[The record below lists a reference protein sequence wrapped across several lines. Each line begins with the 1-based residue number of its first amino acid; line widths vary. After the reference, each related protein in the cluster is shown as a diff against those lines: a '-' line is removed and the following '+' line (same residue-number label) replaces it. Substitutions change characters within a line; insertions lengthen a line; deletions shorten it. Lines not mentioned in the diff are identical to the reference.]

1 MTVEELNIVISA
13 NDRKFNEAIGDVIG
27 RLDDLEEQSRRST
40 DDIGNFFTNLGHKLA
55 ALGIGK
61 IIGDSIMSGGELEQ
75 QLGGVEVVFSEHA
88 ESMRKAAATAYKDMG
103 LSESDYLAKA
113 NKMGALLKG
122 SGFDTGYASA
132 MSQQVMQRASDV
144 ASIMGVDVKDAME
157 AVTGAAK
164 GNFTM
169 MDNLGVAMND
179 TTLQAY
185 AQEKGLGKLET
196 TQQKVSAAMQMFLD
210 KTEYAAGN
218 YARENDTFSGSL
230 TTAKAQLENM
240 TADLGTQLLP
250 TATTLVT
257 MARDGLELITPLVVS
272 LGEGLNSVA
281 QYLIGLSP
289 SAKTLLGIAVGAA
302 VAIPAATKAHA
313 LWTAANEKWNSLL
326 NILIPKEAKRANI
339 MKAAAGWLVIVASLL
354 SVVASIGATARE
366 MNESEGAAMEDT
378 AAGADKAAES
388 TDSLSDSME
397 GLGKSADT
405 AKKKLADIDTLNVFD
420 SGSSTGGVDFSAIV
434 DGAESAQDSVT
445 GLADDLAGVT
455 GDLDELSEK
464 TNSFSLDG
472 LAKNFGD
479 TFKDIWTGFATFLD
493 GFNFNSDTQL
503 DSLRVLDSKVRELF
517 GDDWSDFWTGVGSTM
532 YQAFGTDQN
541 TEEHKRALRD
551 VEDFLTGIQN
561 SVESFASPIQQAA
574 FKVWD
579 GIFMS
584 LGSALY
590 SFQDKLMSVGA
601 TSTGDFFFK
610 YITGQITIDDL
621 ADVMKIDQMSGELE
635 TLYDDMN
642 SALLERLKRGMNA
655 ADALN
660 SVKKDYLTDS
670 AKQKFFDDNGY
681 GDMLSIAYAYGLQ
694 QSLEET
700 GQVPGYDYADYSTQ
714 QSSVPGAIYSGG
726 AMTGPVQLPDSTA
739 APQIIEFHNYIDL
752 DGQIIAENT
761 TQYQNNEQTRSNGY

>member
-144 ASIMGVDVKDAME
+144 ASIMGVGVLDAME

-196 TQQKVSAAMQMFLD
+196 TQQKVNAAMQMFLD

-250 TATTLVT
+250 TATSLLT
-257 MARDGLELITPLVVS
+257 MARGGLEAISPLIVS

-339 MKAAAGWLVIVASLL
+339 MKAAAGWLVILAGLLSIVAS
-354 SVVASIGATARE
+354 VGATARE

-388 TDSLSDSME
+388 TDSLSDSMA

-405 AKKKLADIDTLNVFD
+405 AKKKLADIDTLNIFD

-434 DGAESAQDSVT
+434 DGAESAQDSVA
-445 GLADDLAGVT
+445 GLTDDLADVT
-455 GDLDELSEK
+455 GNLDELSEK

-472 LAKNFGD
+472 LSKNFGD
-479 TFKDIWTGFATFLD
+479 TFKDIRTGFATFLD

-503 DSLRVLDSKVRELF
+503 DSLRVLDKKVRELF
-517 GDDWSDFWTGVGSTM
+517 GDDWSDFWTNVGSTM
-532 YQAFGTDQN
+532 YRAFGENNSEYDRYMALTDIQN
-541 TEEHKRALRD
+541 WL
-551 VEDFLTGIQN
+551 EDINGFLTGWMGEFGEAWKEFWMGIGSWIYEQLN
-561 SVESFASPIQQAA
+561 PEPTDYSTQHKEGWGSGRMRGVDNTEYSPETYSAGSF
-574 FKVWD
+574 
-579 GIFMS
+579 
-584 LGSALY
+584 
-590 SFQDKLMSVGA
+590 
-601 TSTGDFFFK
+601 
-610 YITGQITIDDL
+610 
-621 ADVMKIDQMSGELE
+621 SGR
-635 TLYDDMN
+635 M
-642 SALLERLKRGMNA
+642 R
-655 ADALN
+655 
-660 SVKKDYLTDS
+660 
-670 AKQKFFDDNGY
+670 
-681 GDMLSIAYAYGLQ
+681 
-694 QSLEET
+694 
-700 GQVPGYDYADYSTQ
+700 GYDYADYSSA
-714 QSSVPGAIYSGG
+714 QSMAAIMPGGLAASSGDIR
-726 AMTGPVQLPDSTA
+726 PLTA
-739 APQIIEFHNYIDL
+739 DETKQVFEIHNYTVL
-752 DGQIIAENT
+752 DGQILGET
-761 TQYQNNEQTRSNGY
+761 VTQYQNNEQTRSNGY

>member
-13 NDRKFNEAIGDVIG
+13 NDRKFNEAISDVIG

-144 ASIMGVDVKDAME
+144 ASITGVDVKDAME
-157 AVTGAAK
+157 AVAGAAK

-196 TQQKVSAAMQMFLD
+196 TQQKVNAAMQMFLD

-250 TATTLVT
+250 TATSLLT
-257 MARDGLELITPLVVS
+257 MARGGLEAISPLIVS

-339 MKAAAGWLVIVASLL
+339 MKAAAGWLVILAGLLSIVAS
-354 SVVASIGATARE
+354 VGATARE

-388 TDSLSDSME
+388 TDSLSDSMA

-405 AKKKLADIDTLNVFD
+405 AKKKLADIDTLNIFD

-434 DGAESAQDSVT
+434 DGAESAQDSIA
-445 GLADDLAGVT
+445 GLTDDLADVT
-455 GDLDELSEK
+455 GNLDELSEK

-479 TFKDIWTGFATFLD
+479 TFKDIRTGFATFLD

-532 YQAFGTDQN
+532 YRAFGENNSEYDRYMALTDIQN
-541 TEEHKRALRD
+541 WL
-551 VEDFLTGIQN
+551 EDINGFLTGWMGEFGEAWKEFWMGIGSWIYEQLN
-561 SVESFASPIQQAA
+561 PEPTDYSTQHKEGWGSGRMRGVDNAEYSPETYSAGSF
-574 FKVWD
+574 
-579 GIFMS
+579 
-584 LGSALY
+584 
-590 SFQDKLMSVGA
+590 
-601 TSTGDFFFK
+601 
-610 YITGQITIDDL
+610 
-621 ADVMKIDQMSGELE
+621 SGR
-635 TLYDDMN
+635 M
-642 SALLERLKRGMNA
+642 R
-655 ADALN
+655 
-660 SVKKDYLTDS
+660 
-670 AKQKFFDDNGY
+670 
-681 GDMLSIAYAYGLQ
+681 
-694 QSLEET
+694 
-700 GQVPGYDYADYSTQ
+700 GYDYADYSSA
-714 QSSVPGAIYSGG
+714 QSMAAIMPGGLAASSGDIR
-726 AMTGPVQLPDSTA
+726 PLTA
-739 APQIIEFHNYIDL
+739 DETKQVFEIHNYTVL
-752 DGQIIAENT
+752 DGQILGET
-761 TQYQNNEQTRSNGY
+761 VTQYQNNEQTRSNGY

>member
-1 MTVEELNIVISA
+1 MTVEELNIVITA
-13 NDRKFNEAIGDVIG
+13 TNRQFNEA
-27 RLDDLEEQSRRST
+27 LDDIMSRLEGLEEQSQRTADNAGS
-40 DDIGNFFTNLGHKLA
+40 IFTKLGGMLA
-55 ALGIGK
+55 GLGLGK
-61 IIGDSIMSGGELEQ
+61 IIGDSLTNGGELEQ

-88 ESMRKAAATAYKDMG
+88 EAMKKTAATAYRDMG
-103 LSESDYLAKA
+103 LSEAEYLAKA
-113 NKMGALLKG
+113 NKMGALFGG
-122 SGFDTGYASA
+122 SGFDMSYAAS
-132 MSQQVMQRASDV
+132 MSQQVMQRAADV

-157 AVTGAAK
+157 AVAGAAK

-250 TATTLVT
+250 TATSLLT
-257 MARDGLELITPLVVS
+257 MARGGLEAISPLVVS
-272 LGEGLNSVA
+272 LGEGLNSVG
-281 QYLIGLSP
+281 QYLLGMSP
-289 SAKTLLGIAVGAA
+289 SAKTMLGIAVGAA

-339 MKAAAGWLVIVASLL
+339 MKAAAGWLVILAGLLSIVAS
-354 SVVASIGATARE
+354 VGATARE

-388 TDSLSDSME
+388 TDSLSDSMA

-405 AKKKLADIDTLNVFD
+405 AKKKLADIDTLNIFD

-434 DGAESAQDSVT
+434 DGAESAQDSIA
-445 GLADDLAGVT
+445 GLTDDLAGVNNSM
-455 GDLDELSEK
+455 DEL
-464 TNSFSLDG
+464 NNFSLDG
-472 LAKNFGD
+472 LADTFSTTFGD
-479 TFKDIWTGFATFLD
+479 IGTGFSTMWSAVF
-493 GFNFNSDTQL
+493 GSGQEQY
-503 DSLRVLDSKVRELF
+503 DSLLAWNESIKKLWGE
-517 GDDWSDFWTGVGSTM
+517 DWTRFWNDIGSTL

-541 TEEHKRALRD
+541 TEEHKQALRD

-660 SVKKDYLTDS
+660 SVKNDYLTDS

-700 GQVPGYDYADYSTQ
+700 GQVRGYDYADYSAQ
-714 QSSVPGAIYSGG
+714 QSSIPGAVYSGG
-726 AMTGPVQLPDSTA
+726 AMTGPVQLPDSSA

>member
-250 TATTLVT
+250 TATSLLT

-272 LGEGLNSVA
+272 LGEGLNSVG
-281 QYLIGLSP
+281 QYLLGMSP
-289 SAKTLLGIAVGAA
+289 SAKTMLGIAVGAA

-339 MKAAAGWLVIVASLL
+339 MKAAAGWLVILAGLLSIVAS
-354 SVVASIGATARE
+354 VGATARE

-388 TDSLSDSME
+388 TDSLSDSMA

-434 DGAESAQDSVT
+434 DGAESAQDSIA
-445 GLADDLAGVT
+445 GLTDDLADVT
-455 GDLDELSEK
+455 GNLDELSEK

-472 LAKNFGD
+472 LSKNFGD
-479 TFKDIWTGFATFLD
+479 TFKDIRTGFATFLD

-503 DSLRVLDSKVRELF
+503 DSLRVLDKKVRELF
-517 GDDWSDFWTGVGSTM
+517 GDDWSDFWTNVGSTM
-532 YQAFGTDQN
+532 YRAFGENNSEYDRYMALTDIQN
-541 TEEHKRALRD
+541 WL
-551 VEDFLTGIQN
+551 EDINGFLTGWMGEFGEAWKEFWMGIGSWIYEQLN
-561 SVESFASPIQQAA
+561 PEPTDYSTQHKEGWGSGRMRGVDNAEYSPETYSAGSF
-574 FKVWD
+574 
-579 GIFMS
+579 
-584 LGSALY
+584 
-590 SFQDKLMSVGA
+590 
-601 TSTGDFFFK
+601 
-610 YITGQITIDDL
+610 
-621 ADVMKIDQMSGELE
+621 SGR
-635 TLYDDMN
+635 M
-642 SALLERLKRGMNA
+642 R
-655 ADALN
+655 
-660 SVKKDYLTDS
+660 
-670 AKQKFFDDNGY
+670 
-681 GDMLSIAYAYGLQ
+681 
-694 QSLEET
+694 
-700 GQVPGYDYADYSTQ
+700 GYDYADYSSA
-714 QSSVPGAIYSGG
+714 QSMAAIMPGGLAASSGDIR
-726 AMTGPVQLPDSTA
+726 PLTA
-739 APQIIEFHNYIDL
+739 DETKQVFEIHNYTVL
-752 DGQIIAENT
+752 DGQILGET
-761 TQYQNNEQTRSNGY
+761 VTQYQNNEQTRSNGY

>member
-210 KTEYAAGN
+210 KTKYAAGN

-272 LGEGLNSVA
+272 LGEGLNSA
-281 QYLIGLSP
+281 GQYLLGMSP
-289 SAKTLLGIAVGAA
+289 SAKTMLGIAVGAA
-302 VAIPAATKAHA
+302 VAIPAATKAHT

-339 MKAAAGWLVIVASLL
+339 MKAAAGWLVILAGLLSIVAS
-354 SVVASIGATARE
+354 VGATARE

-388 TDSLSDSME
+388 TDSLSNSME
-397 GLGKSADT
+397 SLGKSADT

-434 DGAESAQDSVT
+434 DGAESAQDSIA
-445 GLADDLAGVT
+445 GLTDDLAGVNSSM
-455 GDLDELSEK
+455 DEL
-464 TNSFSLDG
+464 NNFSLDG
-472 LAKNFGD
+472 LADTFSTTFGD
-479 TFKDIWTGFATFLD
+479 IGTGFQTMFDA
-493 GFNFNSDTQL
+493 FNFNSDTQL
-503 DSLRVLDSKVRELF
+503 DSLRVLDKKVRELF

-532 YQAFGTDQN
+532 YRAFGENNSEYDRYMALTDIQN
-541 TEEHKRALRD
+541 WL
-551 VEDFLTGIQN
+551 EDINGFLTGWMGEFGEAWKEFWMGIGSWIYEQLN
-561 SVESFASPIQQAA
+561 PEPTDYSTQHKEGWGSGRMRGANNAEYSPETYSAGSF
-574 FKVWD
+574 
-579 GIFMS
+579 
-584 LGSALY
+584 
-590 SFQDKLMSVGA
+590 
-601 TSTGDFFFK
+601 
-610 YITGQITIDDL
+610 
-621 ADVMKIDQMSGELE
+621 SGR
-635 TLYDDMN
+635 M
-642 SALLERLKRGMNA
+642 R
-655 ADALN
+655 
-660 SVKKDYLTDS
+660 
-670 AKQKFFDDNGY
+670 
-681 GDMLSIAYAYGLQ
+681 
-694 QSLEET
+694 
-700 GQVPGYDYADYSTQ
+700 GYDYADYSTQ
-714 QSSVPGAIYSGG
+714 PSSVPGAIYSGG
-726 AMTGPVQLPDSTA
+726 AMTGPVQLPDSSV

>member
-157 AVTGAAK
+157 AVAGAAK

-196 TQQKVSAAMQMFLD
+196 TQQKVNAAMQMFLD

-230 TTAKAQLENM
+230 TTAKAQLESM

-250 TATTLVT
+250 TATSLLT
-257 MARDGLELITPLVVS
+257 MARGGLEAISPLIVS

-339 MKAAAGWLVIVASLL
+339 MKAAAGWLVILAGLLSIVAS
-354 SVVASIGATARE
+354 VGATARE

-388 TDSLSDSME
+388 TDSLSDSMA

-405 AKKKLADIDTLNVFD
+405 AKKKLADIDTLNIFD

-434 DGAESAQDSVT
+434 DGAESAQDSIA
-445 GLADDLAGVT
+445 GLTDDLADVT
-455 GDLDELSEK
+455 GNLDELSEK

-479 TFKDIWTGFATFLD
+479 TFKDIRTGFATFLD

-532 YQAFGTDQN
+532 YRAFGENNSEYDRYMALTDIQN
-541 TEEHKRALRD
+541 WL
-551 VEDFLTGIQN
+551 EDINGFLTGWMGEFGEAWKEFWMGIGSWIYEQLN
-561 SVESFASPIQQAA
+561 PEPTDYSTQHKEGWGSGRMRGVDNAEYSPETYSAGSF
-574 FKVWD
+574 
-579 GIFMS
+579 
-584 LGSALY
+584 
-590 SFQDKLMSVGA
+590 
-601 TSTGDFFFK
+601 
-610 YITGQITIDDL
+610 
-621 ADVMKIDQMSGELE
+621 SGR
-635 TLYDDMN
+635 M
-642 SALLERLKRGMNA
+642 R
-655 ADALN
+655 
-660 SVKKDYLTDS
+660 
-670 AKQKFFDDNGY
+670 
-681 GDMLSIAYAYGLQ
+681 
-694 QSLEET
+694 
-700 GQVPGYDYADYSTQ
+700 GYDYADYSSA
-714 QSSVPGAIYSGG
+714 QSMAAIMPGGLAASSGDIR
-726 AMTGPVQLPDSTA
+726 PLTA
-739 APQIIEFHNYIDL
+739 DETKQVFEIHNYTVL
-752 DGQIIAENT
+752 DGQILGET
-761 TQYQNNEQTRSNGY
+761 VTQYQNNEQTRSNGY

>member
-88 ESMRKAAATAYKDMG
+88 ESMRKAAATAYKDTG

-157 AVTGAAK
+157 AVAGAAK

-250 TATTLVT
+250 TATSLLT
-257 MARDGLELITPLVVS
+257 MARGGLEAISPLIVS

-326 NILIPKEAKRANI
+326 NILIPKEVNRANI
-339 MKAAAGWLVIVASLL
+339 MKSAAGWLVILAGLLSIVAS
-354 SVVASIGATARE
+354 VGATARE

-388 TDSLSDSME
+388 TDSLSDSMA

-405 AKKKLADIDTLNVFD
+405 AKKKLADIDTLNIFD

-434 DGAESAQDSVT
+434 DGAESAQDSIA
-445 GLADDLAGVT
+445 GLTDDLADVT
-455 GDLDELSEK
+455 GNFDELSEK

-472 LAKNFGD
+472 LAKKFRD
-479 TFKDIWTGFATFLD
+479 TFKDIGTGFATFLD

-503 DSLRVLDSKVRELF
+503 DSLRVLDSKIRKLF

-532 YQAFGTDQN
+532 YRAFGENNSEYDRYMALTDIQN
-541 TEEHKRALRD
+541 WL
-551 VEDFLTGIQN
+551 EDINGFLTGWMGEFGEAWKEFWMGIGSWIYEQLN
-561 SVESFASPIQQAA
+561 PEPTDYSTQHKEGRGFGRMRGVDNAEYSPETYSAGSF
-574 FKVWD
+574 
-579 GIFMS
+579 
-584 LGSALY
+584 
-590 SFQDKLMSVGA
+590 
-601 TSTGDFFFK
+601 
-610 YITGQITIDDL
+610 
-621 ADVMKIDQMSGELE
+621 SGR
-635 TLYDDMN
+635 M
-642 SALLERLKRGMNA
+642 R
-655 ADALN
+655 
-660 SVKKDYLTDS
+660 
-670 AKQKFFDDNGY
+670 
-681 GDMLSIAYAYGLQ
+681 
-694 QSLEET
+694 
-700 GQVPGYDYADYSTQ
+700 GYDYADYSSA
-714 QSSVPGAIYSGG
+714 QSMAAIMPGGLAASSGDIR
-726 AMTGPVQLPDSTA
+726 PLTA
-739 APQIIEFHNYIDL
+739 DETKQVFEIHNYTVL
-752 DGQIIAENT
+752 DGQILGETVA
-761 TQYQNNEQTRSNGY
+761 QYQNNEQTRSNGY

>member
-122 SGFDTGYASA
+122 SGFDTGYASV

-210 KTEYAAGN
+210 KTKYAAGN

-250 TATTLVT
+250 TATSLLT
-257 MARDGLELITPLVVS
+257 MARGGLELITPLVVS
-272 LGEGLNSVA
+272 LGEGLNSAA

-339 MKAAAGWLVIVASLL
+339 MKATAGWLVILAGLLSIVAS
-354 SVVASIGATARE
+354 VGATARE

-388 TDSLSDSME
+388 TDSLSDSMA

-405 AKKKLADIDTLNVFD
+405 AKKKLADIDTLNIFD

-434 DGAESAQDSVT
+434 DGAESAQDSVA
-445 GLADDLAGVT
+445 GLTDDLAGVNNSM
-455 GDLDELSEK
+455 DEL
-464 TNSFSLDG
+464 NNFSLDG
-472 LAKNFGD
+472 LADTFSTTFGD
-479 TFKDIWTGFATFLD
+479 IGTGFETM
-493 GFNFNSDTQL
+493 FNSFKFW
-503 DSLRVLDSKVRELF
+503 DSDEQYQGLLAWYESIKQTPVF
-517 GDDWSDFWTGVGSTM
+517 GWFAEDLKNLGSTL
-532 YQAFGTDQN
+532 YQAFMIDEN
-541 TEEHKRALRD
+541 TEEHKQALLD
-551 VEDFLTGIQN
+551 VENFLTTIQN
-561 SVESFASPIQQAA
+561 SIESFASPIQQAA

-584 LGSALY
+584 FGSVLYNFQSKLISAGAL
-590 SFQDKLMSVGA
+590 D
-601 TSTGDFFFK
+601 TRDFFFK

-621 ADVMKIDQMSGELE
+621 VDVMKIDQMSGELE

-660 SVKKDYLTDS
+660 SVKNDYLTDS

-700 GQVPGYDYADYSTQ
+700 GQVRGYDYADYSTQ
-714 QSSVPGAIYSGG
+714 QSSIPGAVYSGG
-726 AMTGPVQLPDSTA
+726 AMTGPVQLPDSSA

>member
-272 LGEGLNSVA
+272 LGEGLNSA
-281 QYLIGLSP
+281 GQYLLDMSP
-289 SAKTLLGIAVGAA
+289 SAKTMLGIAVGAA

-339 MKAAAGWLVIVASLL
+339 MKAAAGWLVILAGLLSIVAS
-354 SVVASIGATARE
+354 VGATARE

-405 AKKKLADIDTLNVFD
+405 AKEKLADIDTLNVFD

-434 DGAESAQDSVT
+434 DGAESAQDSIA
-445 GLADDLAGVT
+445 GLTDDLAGVNSSM
-455 GDLDELSEK
+455 DEL
-464 TNSFSLDG
+464 NNFSLDG
-472 LAKNFGD
+472 LADTFSTTFGD
-479 TFKDIWTGFATFLD
+479 IGTGFQTMFDA
-493 GFNFNSDTQL
+493 FNFNSDTQL
-503 DSLRVLDSKVRELF
+503 DSLRVLDKKVRELF
-517 GDDWSDFWTGVGSTM
+517 GDDWSDFWTDVGSTM
-532 YQAFGTDQN
+532 YQAFGTNKN
-541 TEEHKRALRD
+541 TEERRRALRD

-561 SVESFASPIQQAA
+561 SVESFATPIQQAA

-660 SVKKDYLTDS
+660 SVKNDYLTDS

-700 GQVPGYDYADYSTQ
+700 GQVRGYDYADYSTQ
-714 QSSVPGAIYSGG
+714 QSSIPGAVYSGG
-726 AMTGPVQLPDSTA
+726 AMTGPVQLPDSSA

>member
-250 TATTLVT
+250 TATSLLT

-272 LGEGLNSVA
+272 LGEGLNSVG
-281 QYLIGLSP
+281 QYLLGMSP
-289 SAKTLLGIAVGAA
+289 SAKTMLGIAVGAA

-339 MKAAAGWLVIVASLL
+339 MKAAAGWLVILAGLLSIVAS
-354 SVVASIGATARE
+354 VGATARE

-388 TDSLSDSME
+388 TDSLSDSMA

-434 DGAESAQDSVT
+434 DGAESAQDSIA
-445 GLADDLAGVT
+445 GLTDDLADVT
-455 GDLDELSEK
+455 GNLDELSEK

-472 LAKNFGD
+472 LSKNFGD
-479 TFKDIWTGFATFLD
+479 TFKDIRTGFATFLD

-503 DSLRVLDSKVRELF
+503 DSLRVLDKKVRELF
-517 GDDWSDFWTGVGSTM
+517 GDDWSDFWTNVGSTM
-532 YQAFGTDQN
+532 YRAFGENNSEYDRYMALTDIQN
-541 TEEHKRALRD
+541 WL
-551 VEDFLTGIQN
+551 EDINGFLTGWMGEFGEAWKEFWMGIGSWIYEQLN
-561 SVESFASPIQQAA
+561 PEPTDYSTQHKEGWGSGMRGVDNAEYSPETYSAGSF
-574 FKVWD
+574 
-579 GIFMS
+579 
-584 LGSALY
+584 
-590 SFQDKLMSVGA
+590 
-601 TSTGDFFFK
+601 
-610 YITGQITIDDL
+610 
-621 ADVMKIDQMSGELE
+621 SGR
-635 TLYDDMN
+635 M
-642 SALLERLKRGMNA
+642 R
-655 ADALN
+655 
-660 SVKKDYLTDS
+660 
-670 AKQKFFDDNGY
+670 
-681 GDMLSIAYAYGLQ
+681 
-694 QSLEET
+694 
-700 GQVPGYDYADYSTQ
+700 GYDYADYSSA
-714 QSSVPGAIYSGG
+714 QSMAAIMPGGLAASSGDIR
-726 AMTGPVQLPDSTA
+726 PLTA
-739 APQIIEFHNYIDL
+739 DETKQVFEIHNYTVL
-752 DGQIIAENT
+752 DGQILGET
-761 TQYQNNEQTRSNGY
+761 VTQYQNNEQTRSNGY

>member
-1 MTVEELNIVISA
+1 MTVEELNIVITA
-13 NDRKFNEAIGDVIG
+13 TNRQFNEA
-27 RLDDLEEQSRRST
+27 LDDIMSRLEGLEEQSQRT
-40 DDIGNFFTNLGHKLA
+40 ADNAGNIFAKLGGMLA
-55 ALGIGK
+55 GLGLGK
-61 IIGDSIMSGGELEQ
+61 IIGESIMSGGELEQ

-88 ESMRKAAATAYKDMG
+88 EAMKKTAATAYRDMG
-103 LSESDYLAKA
+103 LSEAEYLAKA
-113 NKMGALLKG
+113 NKMGALFGG
-122 SGFDTGYASA
+122 SGFDMSYAAS
-132 MSQQVMQRASDV
+132 MSQQVMQRAADV

-230 TTAKAQLENM
+230 TTAKAQLENL

-250 TATTLVT
+250 TATSLLT

-272 LGEGLNSVA
+272 LGEGLNSA
-281 QYLIGLSP
+281 GQYLLGMSP
-289 SAKTLLGIAVGAA
+289 SAKTMLGIAVGAA

-339 MKAAAGWLVIVASLL
+339 MKAAAGWLVILAGLLSIVAS
-354 SVVASIGATARE
+354 VGATARE

-434 DGAESAQDSVT
+434 DGAESAQDSIA
-445 GLADDLAGVT
+445 GLTDDLAGVNSSM
-455 GDLDELSEK
+455 DEL
-464 TNSFSLDG
+464 NNFSLDG
-472 LAKNFGD
+472 LADTFSTTFGD
-479 TFKDIWTGFATFLD
+479 IGTGFQTMFDA
-493 GFNFNSDTQL
+493 FNFNSDTQL
-503 DSLRVLDSKVRELF
+503 DSLRVLDKKVRELF
-517 GDDWSDFWTGVGSTM
+517 GDDWSDFWTDVGSTM
-532 YQAFGTDQN
+532 YQAFGTNKN
-541 TEEHKRALRD
+541 TEERRRALRD

-561 SVESFASPIQQAA
+561 SVESFATPIQQAA

-700 GQVPGYDYADYSTQ
+700 GQAPGYDYADYSTQ
-714 QSSVPGAIYSGG
+714 QSSIPGAIYSGG
-726 AMTGPVQLPDSTA
+726 AMTGPVQLPDSSA
-739 APQIIEFHNYIDL
+739 APQVIEFHNYIDL

>member
-210 KTEYAAGN
+210 KTEYATGN

-250 TATTLVT
+250 TATSLLTL
-257 MARDGLELITPLVVS
+257 ARGGLEAISPLVVS
-272 LGEGLNSVA
+272 LGNGLNSVA

-339 MKAAAGWLVIVASLL
+339 MKAAAGWLVILAGLLSIVAS
-354 SVVASIGATARE
+354 VGATARE

-388 TDSLSDSME
+388 TDSLSDSMA

-405 AKKKLADIDTLNVFD
+405 AEKKLADIDTLNIFD

-434 DGAESAQDSVT
+434 DGAESAQDSVA
-445 GLADDLAGVT
+445 GLTDDLAGVT
-455 GDLDELSEK
+455 GNLDELSEK

-479 TFKDIWTGFATFLD
+479 TFKDIRTGFATFLD

-532 YQAFGTDQN
+532 YRAFGENNSEYDRYMALTDIQN
-541 TEEHKRALRD
+541 WL
-551 VEDFLTGIQN
+551 EDINGFLTGWMGEFGEAWKEFWMGIGSWIYEQLN
-561 SVESFASPIQQAA
+561 PEPTDYSTQHKEGWGSGRMRGVDNAEYSPETYSAGSF
-574 FKVWD
+574 
-579 GIFMS
+579 
-584 LGSALY
+584 
-590 SFQDKLMSVGA
+590 
-601 TSTGDFFFK
+601 
-610 YITGQITIDDL
+610 
-621 ADVMKIDQMSGELE
+621 SGK
-635 TLYDDMN
+635 M
-642 SALLERLKRGMNA
+642 R
-655 ADALN
+655 
-660 SVKKDYLTDS
+660 
-670 AKQKFFDDNGY
+670 
-681 GDMLSIAYAYGLQ
+681 
-694 QSLEET
+694 
-700 GQVPGYDYADYSTQ
+700 GYDYADYSSA
-714 QSSVPGAIYSGG
+714 QSMAAIMPGGLAASSGDIR
-726 AMTGPVQLPDSTA
+726 PLTA
-739 APQIIEFHNYIDL
+739 DETKQVFEIHNYTVL
-752 DGQIIAENT
+752 DGQILGET
-761 TQYQNNEQTRSNGY
+761 VTQYQNNEQTRSNGY

>member
-1 MTVEELNIVISA
+1 MTVEELNIVITA
-13 NDRKFNEAIGDVIG
+13 TNRQFNEA
-27 RLDDLEEQSRRST
+27 LDDIMSRLEGLEEQSQRT
-40 DDIGNFFTNLGHKLA
+40 ADNAGNIFAKLGGMLA
-55 ALGIGK
+55 GLGLGK

-88 ESMRKAAATAYKDMG
+88 EAMKKTAATAYRDMG
-103 LSESDYLAKA
+103 LSEAEYLAKA
-113 NKMGALLKG
+113 NKMGALFGG
-122 SGFDTGYASA
+122 SGFDMSYAAS

-272 LGEGLNSVA
+272 LGEGLNSA
-281 QYLIGLSP
+281 GQYLLGMSP
-289 SAKTLLGIAVGAA
+289 SAKTMLGIAVGAA

-339 MKAAAGWLVIVASLL
+339 MKAAAGWLVILAGLLSIVAS
-354 SVVASIGATARE
+354 VGATARE

-405 AKKKLADIDTLNVFD
+405 AKKKLADIDTLNIFD

-434 DGAESAQDSVT
+434 DGAESAQDSVA
-445 GLADDLAGVT
+445 GLTDDLAGVNNSM
-455 GDLDELSEK
+455 DEL
-464 TNSFSLDG
+464 NNFSLDG
-472 LAKNFGD
+472 LADTFSTTFGD
-479 TFKDIWTGFATFLD
+479 IGTGFETMFKSLKFWD
-493 GFNFNSDTQL
+493 SDEQYQGLLAWYESIKQTP
-503 DSLRVLDSKVRELF
+503 VF
-517 GDDWSDFWTGVGSTM
+517 GWFAEDLKNLGSTL
-532 YQAFGTDQN
+532 YQAFMIDEN
-541 TEEHKRALRD
+541 TEEHKQALLD
-551 VEDFLTGIQN
+551 VENFLTTIQN
-561 SVESFASPIQQAA
+561 SIESFASPIQQAA

-584 LGSALY
+584 FGSVLYNFQSKLISAGAL
-590 SFQDKLMSVGA
+590 D
-601 TSTGDFFFK
+601 TRDFFFK

-660 SVKKDYLTDS
+660 SVKNDYLTDS

-700 GQVPGYDYADYSTQ
+700 GQVSGYDYADYSTQ
-714 QSSVPGAIYSGG
+714 QSSIPGAVYSGG
-726 AMTGPVQLPDSTA
+726 AMTGPVQLPDSSA

>member
-13 NDRKFNEAIGDVIG
+13 NDRKFNEAIGEVIG
-27 RLDDLEEQSRRST
+27 RLDDLEEQSSRAT

-75 QLGGVEVVFSEHA
+75 QLGGVEVVFREHA
-88 ESMRKAAATAYKDMG
+88 ESMKKAAATAFEDMG
-103 LSESDYLAKA
+103 LSESNYLANA

-185 AQEKGLGKLET
+185 AQEKGLGALET
-196 TQQKVSAAMQMFLD
+196 TQQKVNAAMQMFLD

-230 TTAKAQLENM
+230 TTAKAQLENL

-257 MARDGLELITPLVVS
+257 MARDGLELVSPLVVS
-272 LGEGLNSVA
+272 LGEGLNSVG
-281 QYLIGLSP
+281 QYLLGMSP
-289 SAKTLLGIAVGAA
+289 SAKTMLGIAVAAA

-339 MKAAAGWLVIVASLL
+339 MKAAAGWLVILAGLL
-354 SVVASIGATARE
+354 SVVASVGATARE
-366 MNESEGAAMEDT
+366 MNESESAAMEDT

-388 TDSLSDSME
+388 TDSLSDSMA

-405 AKKKLADIDTLNVFD
+405 AKKKLADIDTLNIFD

-434 DGAESAQDSVT
+434 DGAESAQDSIA
-445 GLADDLAGVT
+445 GLTDDLADVT
-455 GDLDELSEK
+455 GNLDELSEK

-479 TFKDIWTGFATFLD
+479 TFKDIRTGFATFLD

-532 YQAFGTDQN
+532 YRAFGENNSEYDRYMALTDIQN
-541 TEEHKRALRD
+541 WL
-551 VEDFLTGIQN
+551 EDINGFLTGWMGEFGEAWKEFWMGIGSWIYEQLN
-561 SVESFASPIQQAA
+561 PEPTDYSAQHKEGGGSGRMRGVNNAEYSPETYSAGSF
-574 FKVWD
+574 
-579 GIFMS
+579 
-584 LGSALY
+584 
-590 SFQDKLMSVGA
+590 
-601 TSTGDFFFK
+601 
-610 YITGQITIDDL
+610 
-621 ADVMKIDQMSGELE
+621 SGR
-635 TLYDDMN
+635 M
-642 SALLERLKRGMNA
+642 R
-655 ADALN
+655 
-660 SVKKDYLTDS
+660 
-670 AKQKFFDDNGY
+670 
-681 GDMLSIAYAYGLQ
+681 
-694 QSLEET
+694 
-700 GQVPGYDYADYSTQ
+700 GYDYADYSAA
-714 QSSVPGAIYSGG
+714 QSMAAVMPGGLAAASGDIR
-726 AMTGPVQLPDSTA
+726 PLTA
-739 APQIIEFHNYIDL
+739 DETKQIFEIHNYTVL
-752 DGQIIAENT
+752 DGQILGET
-761 TQYQNNEQTRSNGY
+761 VTQYQNNEQTRSNGY

>member
-132 MSQQVMQRASDV
+132 MSQRVMQRASDV

-230 TTAKAQLENM
+230 TTAKAQLENL

-250 TATTLVT
+250 TATSLLT

-272 LGEGLNSVA
+272 LGEGLNSA
-281 QYLIGLSP
+281 GQYLLGMSP
-289 SAKTLLGIAVGAA
+289 SAKTMLGIAVGAA

-339 MKAAAGWLVIVASLL
+339 MKAAAGWLVILAGLLSIVAS
-354 SVVASIGATARE
+354 VGATARE

-388 TDSLSDSME
+388 TDSLSDSMA

-405 AKKKLADIDTLNVFD
+405 AKKKLADIDTLNIFD

-434 DGAESAQDSVT
+434 DGAESAQDSVA
-445 GLADDLAGVT
+445 GLTDDLAGVNNSM
-455 GDLDELSEK
+455 DEL
-464 TNSFSLDG
+464 NNFSLDG
-472 LAKNFGD
+472 LADTFSTTFGD
-479 TFKDIWTGFATFLD
+479 IGTGFETM
-493 GFNFNSDTQL
+493 FNSFKFW
-503 DSLRVLDSKVRELF
+503 DSDEQYQGLLAWYESIKQTPVF
-517 GDDWSDFWTGVGSTM
+517 GWFAEDLKNLGSTL
-532 YQAFGTDQN
+532 YQAFMIDEN
-541 TEEHKRALRD
+541 TEEHKQALLD
-551 VEDFLTGIQN
+551 VENFLTTIQN
-561 SVESFASPIQQAA
+561 SIESFASPIQQAA

-584 LGSALY
+584 FGSVLYNFQSKLISAGAL
-590 SFQDKLMSVGA
+590 D
-601 TSTGDFFFK
+601 TRDFFFK

-621 ADVMKIDQMSGELE
+621 VDVMKIDQMSGELE

-660 SVKKDYLTDS
+660 SVKNDYLTDS

-700 GQVPGYDYADYSTQ
+700 GQVRGYDYADYSTQ
-714 QSSVPGAIYSGG
+714 QSSIPGAVYSGG
-726 AMTGPVQLPDSTA
+726 AMTGPVQLPDSSA

>member
-1 MTVEELNIVISA
+1 MTVEELNIVITA
-13 NDRKFNEAIGDVIG
+13 TNRQFNEA
-27 RLDDLEEQSRRST
+27 LDDIMSRLEGLEEQSQRTAENAGS
-40 DDIGNFFTNLGHKLA
+40 IFTKLGGMLA
-55 ALGIGK
+55 GLGLGK

-196 TQQKVSAAMQMFLD
+196 TQQKVNVAMQMFLD

-250 TATTLVT
+250 TATSLLT
-257 MARDGLELITPLVVS
+257 MARGGLEAISPLVVS

-339 MKAAAGWLVIVASLL
+339 MKATAGWLVIVASLL

-366 MNESEGAAMEDT
+366 MNESESAAMEDT

-388 TDSLSDSME
+388 TDSLSDSMA

-405 AKKKLADIDTLNVFD
+405 AKKKLADIDTLNIFD

-434 DGAESAQDSVT
+434 DGAESAQDSIA
-445 GLADDLAGVT
+445 GLTDDLAGVNSSM
-455 GDLDELSEK
+455 DEL
-464 TNSFSLDG
+464 NNFSLDG
-472 LAKNFGD
+472 LADTFSTTFGD
-479 TFKDIWTGFATFLD
+479 IGTGFQTMFDA
-493 GFNFNSDTQL
+493 FNFNSDTQL
-503 DSLRVLDSKVRELF
+503 DSLRVLDKKVRELF

-532 YQAFGTDQN
+532 YRAFGENNSEYDRYMALTDIQN
-541 TEEHKRALRD
+541 WL
-551 VEDFLTGIQN
+551 EDINGFLTGWMGEFGEAWKEFWMGIGSWIYDQLN
-561 SVESFASPIQQAA
+561 PKPTDYSTQHKEGWGSGRMRGVDNAEYSPETYSAGSF
-574 FKVWD
+574 
-579 GIFMS
+579 
-584 LGSALY
+584 
-590 SFQDKLMSVGA
+590 
-601 TSTGDFFFK
+601 
-610 YITGQITIDDL
+610 
-621 ADVMKIDQMSGELE
+621 SGR
-635 TLYDDMN
+635 M
-642 SALLERLKRGMNA
+642 R
-655 ADALN
+655 
-660 SVKKDYLTDS
+660 
-670 AKQKFFDDNGY
+670 
-681 GDMLSIAYAYGLQ
+681 
-694 QSLEET
+694 
-700 GQVPGYDYADYSTQ
+700 GYDYADYSTQ
-714 QSSVPGAIYSGG
+714 QSSIPGAIYSGG
-726 AMTGPVQLPDSTA
+726 AMTGPVQLPDSSA

>member
-13 NDRKFNEAIGDVIG
+13 NDRKFNEAISDVIG

-88 ESMRKAAATAYKDMG
+88 EAMKKTAATAYRDMG
-103 LSESDYLAKA
+103 LSEAEYLAKA
-113 NKMGALLKG
+113 NKMGALFGG
-122 SGFDTGYASA
+122 SGFDMSYAAS
-132 MSQQVMQRASDV
+132 MSQQVMQRAADV

-196 TQQKVSAAMQMFLD
+196 TQQKVNAAMQMFLD

-230 TTAKAQLENM
+230 TTTKAQLENM

-272 LGEGLNSVA
+272 LGEGLNSA
-281 QYLIGLSP
+281 GQFLLGMSP
-289 SAKTLLGIAVGAA
+289 SAKTMLGIAVGAA

-326 NILIPKEAKRANI
+326 KVLIPKEAKRANVL
-339 MKAAAGWLVIVASLL
+339 KATAGWLVILAGLLSIVAS
-354 SVVASIGATARE
+354 VGAAARE
-366 MNESEGAAMEDT
+366 MDSSETMEDT
-378 AAGADKAAES
+378 AAGAEKAAES
-388 TDSLSDSME
+388 TDSLSDSMA
-397 GLGKSADT
+397 GLGKNADT
-405 AKKKLADIDTLNVFD
+405 TKKKLADIDTLNIFD
-420 SGSSTGGVDFSAIV
+420 SGSSTGDVDFSAIV
-434 DGAESAQDSVT
+434 DGAESAQDSIA
-445 GLADDLAGVT
+445 GLTDDLAGVNNSM
-455 GDLDELSEK
+455 DEL
-464 TNSFSLDG
+464 NNFSLDG
-472 LAKNFGD
+472 LADTFSTTFGD
-479 TFKDIWTGFATFLD
+479 IGTGFQTIFDA
-493 GFNFNSDTQL
+493 FNFDSDTQL

-517 GDDWSDFWTGVGSTM
+517 GDDWSDFWTNVGSTM
-532 YQAFGTDQN
+532 YQAFGTNEN
-541 TEEHKRALRD
+541 TEEHRQALRD
-551 VEDFLTGIQN
+551 VESFLTDIQT
-561 SVESFASPIQQAA
+561 SVESFASPIQQTA

-610 YITGQITIDDL
+610 YITGQITVDDL
-621 ADVMKIDQMSGELE
+621 VDVMKTDQMSDQLA

-642 SALLERLKRGMNA
+642 SALMERLKKGESA
-655 ADALN
+655 EDAWT
-660 SVKKDYLTDS
+660 SVKSDFLADS
-670 AKQKFFDDNGY
+670 AVKRYFDDMGY
-681 GDMLSIAYAYGLQ
+681 DHTFSLEYAYGLQ
-694 QSLEET
+694 KSLEAS
-700 GQVPGYDYADYSTQ
+700 GQIGGYDYADYSAQ
-714 QSSVPGAIYSGG
+714 QSSIPSGIYSGG
-726 AMTGPVQLPDSTA
+726 AMTGPVQLPDSSA
-739 APQIIEFHNYIDL
+739 VPQIIEFHNYIDL
-752 DGQIIAENT
+752 DGQIVGESV

>member
-230 TTAKAQLENM
+230 TTTKAQLENM
-240 TADLGTQLLP
+240 TADLGAQLLP
-250 TATTLVT
+250 TATSLLT
-257 MARDGLELITPLVVS
+257 MARGGLEAISPLVVS
-272 LGEGLNSVA
+272 LGNGLNSVA

-302 VAIPAATKAHA
+302 VAIPAATKAHV

-339 MKAAAGWLVIVASLL
+339 MKAAAGWLVILAGLLSIVAS
-354 SVVASIGATARE
+354 VGATARE

-388 TDSLSDSME
+388 TDSLSDSMA

-434 DGAESAQDSVT
+434 DGAESAQDSIA
-445 GLADDLAGVT
+445 GLTDDLADVT
-455 GDLDELSEK
+455 GNLDELSEK

-472 LAKNFGD
+472 LSKNFGD
-479 TFKDIWTGFATFLD
+479 TFKDIRTGFATFLD

-532 YQAFGTDQN
+532 YRAFGENNSEYDRYMALTDIQN
-541 TEEHKRALRD
+541 WL
-551 VEDFLTGIQN
+551 EDINGFLTGWMGEFGEAWKEFWMGIGSWIYEQLN
-561 SVESFASPIQQAA
+561 PEPTDYSTQHKEGWGSGRMRGVDNAEYSPETYSAGSF
-574 FKVWD
+574 
-579 GIFMS
+579 
-584 LGSALY
+584 
-590 SFQDKLMSVGA
+590 
-601 TSTGDFFFK
+601 
-610 YITGQITIDDL
+610 
-621 ADVMKIDQMSGELE
+621 SGK
-635 TLYDDMN
+635 M
-642 SALLERLKRGMNA
+642 R
-655 ADALN
+655 
-660 SVKKDYLTDS
+660 
-670 AKQKFFDDNGY
+670 
-681 GDMLSIAYAYGLQ
+681 
-694 QSLEET
+694 
-700 GQVPGYDYADYSTQ
+700 GYDYADYSTQ
-714 QSSVPGAIYSGG
+714 QSSIPGAVYSGG
-726 AMTGPVQLPDSTA
+726 AMTGPVQLPDSSA

>member
-1 MTVEELNIVISA
+1 MTVEELNIVITA
-13 NDRKFNEAIGDVIG
+13 TNRQFNEA
-27 RLDDLEEQSRRST
+27 LDDIMSRLEGLEEQSQRTADNAGS
-40 DDIGNFFTNLGHKLA
+40 IFTKLGGMLA
-55 ALGIGK
+55 GLGLGK
-61 IIGDSIMSGGELEQ
+61 IIGDSLTNGGELEQ

-88 ESMRKAAATAYKDMG
+88 EAMKKTAATAYRDMG
-103 LSESDYLAKA
+103 LSEAEYLAKA
-113 NKMGALLKG
+113 NKMGALFGG
-122 SGFDTGYASA
+122 SGFDMSYAAS
-132 MSQQVMQRASDV
+132 MSQQVMQRAADV

-210 KTEYAAGN
+210 KTKYAAGN

-250 TATTLVT
+250 TATSLLT
-257 MARDGLELITPLVVS
+257 MARGGLELITPLVVS
-272 LGEGLNSVA
+272 LGEGLNSAA

-339 MKAAAGWLVIVASLL
+339 MKATAGWLVILAGLLSIVAS
-354 SVVASIGATARE
+354 VGATARE

-388 TDSLSDSME
+388 TDSLSDSMA

-405 AKKKLADIDTLNVFD
+405 AKKKLADIDTLNIFD

-434 DGAESAQDSVT
+434 DGAESAQDSVA
-445 GLADDLAGVT
+445 GLTDDLAGVNNSM
-455 GDLDELSEK
+455 DEL
-464 TNSFSLDG
+464 NNFSLDG
-472 LAKNFGD
+472 LADTFSTTFGD
-479 TFKDIWTGFATFLD
+479 IGTGFETM
-493 GFNFNSDTQL
+493 FNSFKFW
-503 DSLRVLDSKVRELF
+503 DSDEQYQGLLAWYESIKQTPVF
-517 GDDWSDFWTGVGSTM
+517 GWFAEDLKNLGSTL

-541 TEEHKRALRD
+541 TEEHKQALRD

-621 ADVMKIDQMSGELE
+621 VDVMKIDQMSGELE

-660 SVKKDYLTDS
+660 SVKNDYLTDS

-700 GQVPGYDYADYSTQ
+700 GQVRGYDYADYSTQ
-714 QSSVPGAIYSGG
+714 QSSIPGAVYSGG
-726 AMTGPVQLPDSTA
+726 AMTGPVQLPDSSA

>member
-40 DDIGNFFTNLGHKLA
+40 DDIGNSFTNLGHKLA
-55 ALGIGK
+55 ALDIGK

-272 LGEGLNSVA
+272 LGKGLNSA
-281 QYLIGLSP
+281 GQYLLGMSP
-289 SAKTLLGIAVGAA
+289 SAKTMLGIAVGAA

-326 NILIPKEAKRANI
+326 NILIPKEAKCANI
-339 MKAAAGWLVIVASLL
+339 MKAAAGWLVILAGLLSIVAS
-354 SVVASIGATARE
+354 VGATARE
-366 MNESEGAAMEDT
+366 MNESEGATMEDT

-420 SGSSTGGVDFSAIV
+420 SGSGSSTGGVDFSAIV
-434 DGAESAQDSVT
+434 DGAESAQDSIA
-445 GLADDLAGVT
+445 GLTDDLADVT
-455 GDLDELSEK
+455 GNLDELSEK

-479 TFKDIWTGFATFLD
+479 TFKDIMTGFATFLD
-493 GFNFNSDTQL
+493 SFNFNSDTQL
-503 DSLRVLDSKVRELF
+503 DSLRVLDKKIRELF
-517 GDDWSDFWTGVGSTM
+517 GDDWSDFWTNVGSTM
-532 YQAFGTDQN
+532 YRAFGENNSEYDRYMALTDIQN
-541 TEEHKRALRD
+541 WL
-551 VEDFLTGIQN
+551 EDINGLLTGWMG
-561 SVESFASPIQQAA
+561 EFGEAWKE
-574 FKVWD
+574 FWM
-579 GIFMS
+579 GI
-584 LGSALY
+584 GSWIYEQFNPEPTDY
-590 SFQDKLMSVGA
+590 STQHKEGW
-601 TSTGDFFFK
+601 G
-610 YITGQITIDDL
+610 
-621 ADVMKIDQMSGELE
+621 SGRVR
-635 TLYDDMN
+635 D
-642 SALLERLKRGMNA
+642 
-655 ADALN
+655 
-660 SVKKDYLTDS
+660 
-670 AKQKFFDDNGY
+670 
-681 GDMLSIAYAYGLQ
+681 
-694 QSLEET
+694 
-700 GQVPGYDYADYSTQ
+700 YDYADYSSA
-714 QSSVPGAIYSGG
+714 QSMAAIMPGGLAASSGDIR
-726 AMTGPVQLPDSTA
+726 PLTA
-739 APQIIEFHNYIDL
+739 DETKQVFEIHNYTVL
-752 DGQIIAENT
+752 DGQILGET
-761 TQYQNNEQTRSNGY
+761 VTQYQNNEQTRSNGY

>member
-1 MTVEELNIVISA
+1 MTVEELNIVITA
-13 NDRKFNEAIGDVIG
+13 TNRQFNEA
-27 RLDDLEEQSRRST
+27 LDDIMSRLEGLEEQSQRT
-40 DDIGNFFTNLGHKLA
+40 ADNAGNIFAKLGGMLA
-55 ALGIGK
+55 GLGLGK

-88 ESMRKAAATAYKDMG
+88 EAMKKTAATAYRDMG
-103 LSESDYLAKA
+103 LSEAEYLAKA
-113 NKMGALLKG
+113 NKMGALFGG
-122 SGFDTGYASA
+122 SGFDMSYAAS
-132 MSQQVMQRASDV
+132 MSQQVMQRAADV

-250 TATTLVT
+250 TATTLLT
-257 MARDGLELITPLVVS
+257 MARGGLELITPLVVS
-272 LGEGLNSVA
+272 LGEGLNSA
-281 QYLIGLSP
+281 GQYLLGMSP
-289 SAKTLLGIAVGAA
+289 SAKTMLGIAVGAA

-339 MKAAAGWLVIVASLL
+339 MKAAAGWLVILAGLLSIVAS
-354 SVVASIGATARE
+354 VGATARE
-366 MNESEGAAMEDT
+366 MNESESAAMEDT

-388 TDSLSDSME
+388 TDSLSDSMA

-434 DGAESAQDSVT
+434 DGAESAQDSVA
-445 GLADDLAGVT
+445 GLTDDLAGVNNSM
-455 GDLDELSEK
+455 DEL
-464 TNSFSLDG
+464 NNFSLDG
-472 LAKNFGD
+472 LADTFSTTFGD
-479 TFKDIWTGFATFLD
+479 IGTGFETMFKSLKFWD
-493 GFNFNSDTQL
+493 SDEQYQGLLAWYESIKQTP
-503 DSLRVLDSKVRELF
+503 VF
-517 GDDWSDFWTGVGSTM
+517 GWFAEDLKNLGSTL
-532 YQAFGTDQN
+532 YQAFMIDEN
-541 TEEHKRALRD
+541 TEEHKQALLD
-551 VEDFLTGIQN
+551 VENFLTTIQN
-561 SVESFASPIQQAA
+561 SIESFASPIQQAA

-584 LGSALY
+584 FGSVLYNFQSKLISAGAL
-590 SFQDKLMSVGA
+590 D
-601 TSTGDFFFK
+601 TRDFFFK

-660 SVKKDYLTDS
+660 SVKNDYLTDS

-700 GQVPGYDYADYSTQ
+700 GQVSGYDYADYSTQ
-714 QSSVPGAIYSGG
+714 QSSIPGAVYSGG
-726 AMTGPVQLPDSTA
+726 AMTGPVQLPDSSA

>member
-1 MTVEELNIVISA
+1 MTVEELNIVITA
-13 NDRKFNEAIGDVIG
+13 TNRQFNEA
-27 RLDDLEEQSRRST
+27 LDDIMSRLEGLEEQSQRT
-40 DDIGNFFTNLGHKLA
+40 ADNAGNIFAKLGGMLA
-55 ALGIGK
+55 GLGLGK

-88 ESMRKAAATAYKDMG
+88 EAMKKTAATAYRDMG

-157 AVTGAAK
+157 ALAGAAK

-196 TQQKVSAAMQMFLD
+196 TQQKVNAAMQMFLD

-230 TTAKAQLENM
+230 TTAKAKLENL

-257 MARDGLELITPLVVS
+257 MARGGLELITPRVVS
-272 LGEGLNSVA
+272 LGEGLNSA
-281 QYLIGLSP
+281 GQYLLGMSP
-289 SAKTLLGIAVGAA
+289 SAKTMLGIAVGAA

-339 MKAAAGWLVIVASLL
+339 MKATAGWLVIVASLL

-388 TDSLSDSME
+388 TDSLSDSMA

-434 DGAESAQDSVT
+434 DGAESAQDSVA
-445 GLADDLAGVT
+445 GLTDDLAGVNNSM
-455 GDLDELSEK
+455 DEL
-464 TNSFSLDG
+464 NNFSLDG
-472 LAKNFGD
+472 LADTFSTTFGD
-479 TFKDIWTGFATFLD
+479 IGTGFETIFKSLKFWD
-493 GFNFNSDTQL
+493 SDEQYQGLLAWYESIKQTP
-503 DSLRVLDSKVRELF
+503 VF
-517 GDDWSDFWTGVGSTM
+517 GWFAEDLKNLGSTL

-541 TEEHKRALRD
+541 TEEHKQALRD

-660 SVKKDYLTDS
+660 SVKNDYLTDS

-700 GQVPGYDYADYSTQ
+700 GQVSGYDYADYSTQ
-714 QSSVPGAIYSGG
+714 QSSIPGAVYSGG
-726 AMTGPVQLPDSTA
+726 AMTGPVQLPDSSA

>member
-1 MTVEELNIVISA
+1 MTVEELNIVITA
-13 NDRKFNEAIGDVIG
+13 TNRQFNEA
-27 RLDDLEEQSRRST
+27 LDDIMSRLEGLEEQSQRTADNAGS
-40 DDIGNFFTNLGHKLA
+40 IFTKLGGMLA
-55 ALGIGK
+55 GLGLGK
-61 IIGDSIMSGGELEQ
+61 IIGDSLTNGGELEQ

-88 ESMRKAAATAYKDMG
+88 EAMKKTAATAYRDMG
-103 LSESDYLAKA
+103 LSEAEYLAKA
-113 NKMGALLKG
+113 NKMGALFGG
-122 SGFDTGYASA
+122 SGFDMSYAAS
-132 MSQQVMQRASDV
+132 MSQQVMQRAADV

-230 TTAKAQLENM
+230 TTTKAQLENM

-250 TATTLVT
+250 TATSLLT
-257 MARDGLELITPLVVS
+257 MARGGLEAISPLVVS
-272 LGEGLNSVA
+272 LGNGLNSVA

-388 TDSLSDSME
+388 TDSLSDSMA

-434 DGAESAQDSVT
+434 DGAESAQDSVA
-445 GLADDLAGVT
+445 GLTDDLAGVT
-455 GDLDELSEK
+455 GNLDELSEK
-464 TNSFSLDG
+464 TNNFSLDV

-479 TFKDIWTGFATFLD
+479 TFKDIRTGFATFLD

-517 GDDWSDFWTGVGSTM
+517 GDDWSDFWTNVGSTM
-532 YQAFGTDQN
+532 YRAFGENNSEYDRYMALTDIQN
-541 TEEHKRALRD
+541 WL
-551 VEDFLTGIQN
+551 EDINGFLTGWMGEFGEAWKEFWMGIGSWIYEQLN
-561 SVESFASPIQQAA
+561 PEPTDYSTQHKEGWGSGRMRGANNAEYSPETYSAGSF
-574 FKVWD
+574 
-579 GIFMS
+579 
-584 LGSALY
+584 
-590 SFQDKLMSVGA
+590 
-601 TSTGDFFFK
+601 
-610 YITGQITIDDL
+610 
-621 ADVMKIDQMSGELE
+621 SGR
-635 TLYDDMN
+635 M
-642 SALLERLKRGMNA
+642 R
-655 ADALN
+655 
-660 SVKKDYLTDS
+660 
-670 AKQKFFDDNGY
+670 
-681 GDMLSIAYAYGLQ
+681 
-694 QSLEET
+694 
-700 GQVPGYDYADYSTQ
+700 GYDYADYSSA
-714 QSSVPGAIYSGG
+714 QSMAAIMPGGLAASSGDIR
-726 AMTGPVQLPDSTA
+726 PLTA
-739 APQIIEFHNYIDL
+739 DETKQVFEIHNYTVL
-752 DGQIIAENT
+752 DGQILGET
-761 TQYQNNEQTRSNGY
+761 VTQYQNNEQTRSNGY

>member
-1 MTVEELNIVISA
+1 MTVEELNIVITA
-13 NDRKFNEAIGDVIG
+13 TNRQFNEA
-27 RLDDLEEQSRRST
+27 LDDIMSRLEGLEERSQRT
-40 DDIGNFFTNLGHKLA
+40 ADNAGSIFTKLGGMLA
-55 ALGIGK
+55 GLGLGK
-61 IIGDSIMSGGELEQ
+61 IIGDSLTNGGELEQ

-88 ESMRKAAATAYKDMG
+88 EAMKKTAATAYRDMG
-103 LSESDYLAKA
+103 LSEAEYLAKA
-113 NKMGALLKG
+113 NKMGALFGG
-122 SGFDTGYASA
+122 SGFDMSYAAS
-132 MSQQVMQRASDV
+132 MSQQVMQRAADV

-250 TATTLVT
+250 TATSLLT
-257 MARDGLELITPLVVS
+257 MARGGLEAISPLVVS
-272 LGEGLNSVA
+272 LGNGLNSVA

-339 MKAAAGWLVIVASLL
+339 MKAAAGWLVILAGLLSIVAS
-354 SVVASIGATARE
+354 VGATARE

-388 TDSLSDSME
+388 TDSLSDSMA

-405 AKKKLADIDTLNVFD
+405 AKKKLADIDTLNIFD

-434 DGAESAQDSVT
+434 DGAESAQDSIA
-445 GLADDLAGVT
+445 GLTDDLAGVNNSM
-455 GDLDELSEK
+455 DEL
-464 TNSFSLDG
+464 NNFSLDG
-472 LAKNFGD
+472 LADTFSTTFGD
-479 TFKDIWTGFATFLD
+479 IGTGFSTMWSAVF
-493 GFNFNSDTQL
+493 GSGQEQY
-503 DSLRVLDSKVRELF
+503 DSLLAWNESIKKLWGE
-517 GDDWSDFWTGVGSTM
+517 DWTRFWNDIGSTL

-541 TEEHKRALRD
+541 TEEHKQALRD

-660 SVKKDYLTDS
+660 SVKNDYLTDS

-700 GQVPGYDYADYSTQ
+700 GQVRGYDYADYSAQ
-714 QSSVPGAIYSGG
+714 QSSIPGAVYSGG
-726 AMTGPVQLPDSTA
+726 AMTGPVQLPDSSA

>member
-122 SGFDTGYASA
+122 SGFDTGYASV

-250 TATTLVT
+250 TATTLLT
-257 MARDGLELITPLVVS
+257 MARGGLELITPLVVS
-272 LGEGLNSVA
+272 LGEGLNSA
-281 QYLIGLSP
+281 GQYLLGMSP
-289 SAKTLLGIAVGAA
+289 SAKTMLGIAVGVAM
-302 VAIPAATKAHA
+302 AIPAATKAHA
-313 LWTAANEKWNSLL
+313 LWIAANEKWNSLL

-339 MKAAAGWLVIVASLL
+339 MKAAAGWLVILAGLLSIVAS
-354 SVVASIGATARE
+354 VGATARE

-397 GLGKSADT
+397 SLGKSADT

-434 DGAESAQDSVT
+434 DGAESAQDSIA
-445 GLADDLAGVT
+445 GLADDLAGVNSSM
-455 GDLDELSEK
+455 DEL
-464 TNSFSLDG
+464 NNFSLDG
-472 LAKNFGD
+472 LAD
-479 TFKDIWTGFATFLD
+479 TFSTTFWDIGTGLQTMFDA
-493 GFNFNSDTQL
+493 FNFNSDTQL
-503 DSLRVLDSKVRELF
+503 DSLRVLDKKVRELF

-532 YQAFGTDQN
+532 YRAFGENNSEYDRYMALTDIQN
-541 TEEHKRALRD
+541 WL
-551 VEDFLTGIQN
+551 EDINGFLTGWMGEFGEAWKEFWMGIGSWIYEQLN
-561 SVESFASPIQQAA
+561 PEPTDYSTQHKEGWGSGRMRGVDNAEYLPEAYSAGSF
-574 FKVWD
+574 
-579 GIFMS
+579 
-584 LGSALY
+584 
-590 SFQDKLMSVGA
+590 
-601 TSTGDFFFK
+601 
-610 YITGQITIDDL
+610 
-621 ADVMKIDQMSGELE
+621 SGK
-635 TLYDDMN
+635 MR
-642 SALLERLKRGMNA
+642 S
-655 ADALN
+655 
-660 SVKKDYLTDS
+660 
-670 AKQKFFDDNGY
+670 
-681 GDMLSIAYAYGLQ
+681 
-694 QSLEET
+694 
-700 GQVPGYDYADYSTQ
+700 YDYADYSTQ
-714 QSSVPGAIYSGG
+714 QSSIPDAIYSGG

>member
-157 AVTGAAK
+157 AVAGAAK

-196 TQQKVSAAMQMFLD
+196 TQQKVNAAMQMFLD

-250 TATTLVT
+250 TATSLLT
-257 MARDGLELITPLVVS
+257 MARGGLEAISPLIVS

-339 MKAAAGWLVIVASLL
+339 MKAAAGWLVILAGLLSIVAS
-354 SVVASIGATARE
+354 VGATARE

-388 TDSLSDSME
+388 TDSLSDSMA

-405 AKKKLADIDTLNVFD
+405 AKKKLADIDTLNIFD

-434 DGAESAQDSVT
+434 DGAESAQDSIA
-445 GLADDLAGVT
+445 GLTDDLADVT
-455 GDLDELSEK
+455 GNLDELSEK

-479 TFKDIWTGFATFLD
+479 TFKDIRTGFATFLD

-532 YQAFGTDQN
+532 YRAFGENNSEYDRYMALTDIQN
-541 TEEHKRALRD
+541 WL
-551 VEDFLTGIQN
+551 EDINGLLTGWMGEFGEAWKEFWMGIGSWIYEQLN
-561 SVESFASPIQQAA
+561 PEPTDYSTQHKEGWGSGRMRGVDNAEYSPETYSAGSF
-574 FKVWD
+574 
-579 GIFMS
+579 
-584 LGSALY
+584 
-590 SFQDKLMSVGA
+590 
-601 TSTGDFFFK
+601 
-610 YITGQITIDDL
+610 
-621 ADVMKIDQMSGELE
+621 SGR
-635 TLYDDMN
+635 M
-642 SALLERLKRGMNA
+642 R
-655 ADALN
+655 
-660 SVKKDYLTDS
+660 
-670 AKQKFFDDNGY
+670 
-681 GDMLSIAYAYGLQ
+681 
-694 QSLEET
+694 
-700 GQVPGYDYADYSTQ
+700 GYDYADYSSA
-714 QSSVPGAIYSGG
+714 QSMAAIMPGGLAASSDDIR
-726 AMTGPVQLPDSTA
+726 PLTA
-739 APQIIEFHNYIDL
+739 DETKQVFEIHNYTVL
-752 DGQIIAENT
+752 DGQILGET
-761 TQYQNNEQTRSNGY
+761 VTQYQNNEQTRSNGY

>member
-13 NDRKFNEAIGDVIG
+13 NDRKFNESIGNVIG

-169 MDNLGVAMND
+169 MDNLGVDVKDA
-179 TTLQAY
+179 TLQAY

-250 TATTLVT
+250 TATSLLT
-257 MARDGLELITPLVVS
+257 MARGGLEAISPLVVS

-339 MKAAAGWLVIVASLL
+339 MKAAAGWLVILAGLLSIVAS
-354 SVVASIGATARE
+354 VGATARE

-388 TDSLSDSME
+388 TDSLSDSMA

-405 AKKKLADIDTLNVFD
+405 AKKKLADIDTLNIFD

-434 DGAESAQDSVT
+434 DGAESAQDSIA
-445 GLADDLAGVT
+445 GLTDDLAGVNNSM
-455 GDLDELSEK
+455 DEL
-464 TNSFSLDG
+464 NNFSLDG
-472 LAKNFGD
+472 LADTFSTTFGD
-479 TFKDIWTGFATFLD
+479 IGTGFATFLD

-532 YQAFGTDQN
+532 YRAFGENNSEYDRYMALTDIQN
-541 TEEHKRALRD
+541 WL
-551 VEDFLTGIQN
+551 EDINGFLTGWMGEFGEAWKEFWMGIGSWIYEQLN
-561 SVESFASPIQQAA
+561 PEPTDYSTQHKEGWGSGRMRGVDNAEYSPETYSAGSF
-574 FKVWD
+574 
-579 GIFMS
+579 
-584 LGSALY
+584 
-590 SFQDKLMSVGA
+590 
-601 TSTGDFFFK
+601 
-610 YITGQITIDDL
+610 
-621 ADVMKIDQMSGELE
+621 SGR
-635 TLYDDMN
+635 M
-642 SALLERLKRGMNA
+642 R
-655 ADALN
+655 
-660 SVKKDYLTDS
+660 
-670 AKQKFFDDNGY
+670 
-681 GDMLSIAYAYGLQ
+681 
-694 QSLEET
+694 
-700 GQVPGYDYADYSTQ
+700 GYDYADYSSA
-714 QSSVPGAIYSGG
+714 QSMAAIMPGGLAASSGDIR
-726 AMTGPVQLPDSTA
+726 PLTA
-739 APQIIEFHNYIDL
+739 DETKQVFEIHNYTVL
-752 DGQIIAENT
+752 DGQILGET
-761 TQYQNNEQTRSNGY
+761 VTQYQNNEQTRSNGY

>member
-61 IIGDSIMSGGELEQ
+61 IIGDSIMSGDELEQ

-157 AVTGAAK
+157 AVAGAAK

-196 TQQKVSAAMQMFLD
+196 TQQKVNAAMQMFLD

-250 TATTLVT
+250 TATSLLT
-257 MARDGLELITPLVVS
+257 MARGGLEAISPLIVS

-339 MKAAAGWLVIVASLL
+339 MKAAAGWLVILAGLLSIVAS
-354 SVVASIGATARE
+354 VGATARE

-388 TDSLSDSME
+388 TDSLSDSMA

-405 AKKKLADIDTLNVFD
+405 AKKKLADIDTLNIFD

-434 DGAESAQDSVT
+434 DGAESAQDSIA
-445 GLADDLAGVT
+445 GLTDDLADVT
-455 GDLDELSEK
+455 GNLDELSEK

-479 TFKDIWTGFATFLD
+479 TFKDIRTGFATFLD

-532 YQAFGTDQN
+532 YRAFGENNSEYDRYMALTDIQN
-541 TEEHKRALRD
+541 WL
-551 VEDFLTGIQN
+551 EDINGFLTGWMGEFGEAWKEFWMGIGSWIYEQLN
-561 SVESFASPIQQAA
+561 PEPTDYSTQHKEGWGSGRMRGVDNAEYSPETYSAGSF
-574 FKVWD
+574 
-579 GIFMS
+579 
-584 LGSALY
+584 
-590 SFQDKLMSVGA
+590 
-601 TSTGDFFFK
+601 
-610 YITGQITIDDL
+610 
-621 ADVMKIDQMSGELE
+621 SGR
-635 TLYDDMN
+635 M
-642 SALLERLKRGMNA
+642 R
-655 ADALN
+655 
-660 SVKKDYLTDS
+660 
-670 AKQKFFDDNGY
+670 
-681 GDMLSIAYAYGLQ
+681 
-694 QSLEET
+694 
-700 GQVPGYDYADYSTQ
+700 GYDYADYSSA
-714 QSSVPGAIYSGG
+714 QSMAAIMPGGLAASSGDIR
-726 AMTGPVQLPDSTA
+726 PLTA
-739 APQIIEFHNYIDL
+739 DETKQVFEIHNYTVL
-752 DGQIIAENT
+752 DGQILGET
-761 TQYQNNEQTRSNGY
+761 VTQYQNNEQTRSNGY

>member
-13 NDRKFNEAIGDVIG
+13 NDRKFNEAISDVIG

-157 AVTGAAK
+157 AVAGAAK

-196 TQQKVSAAMQMFLD
+196 TQQKVNAAMQMFLD

-250 TATTLVT
+250 TATSLLT
-257 MARDGLELITPLVVS
+257 MARGGLEAISPLVVS
-272 LGEGLNSVA
+272 LGNGLNSVA

-339 MKAAAGWLVIVASLL
+339 MKAAAGRLVILAGLLSIVAS
-354 SVVASIGATARE
+354 VGATARE

-388 TDSLSDSME
+388 TDSLSDSMA

-405 AKKKLADIDTLNVFD
+405 AKKKLADIDTLNIFD

-434 DGAESAQDSVT
+434 DGAESAQDSVA
-445 GLADDLAGVT
+445 GLTDDLAGVT
-455 GDLDELSEK
+455 GNLDELSEK

-479 TFKDIWTGFATFLD
+479 TFKDIRTGFATFLD

-532 YQAFGTDQN
+532 YRAFGENNSEYDRYMALTDIQN
-541 TEEHKRALRD
+541 WL
-551 VEDFLTGIQN
+551 EDINGFLTGWMGEFGEAWKEFWMGIGSWIYEQLN
-561 SVESFASPIQQAA
+561 PEPTDYSTQHKEGWGSGRMRGVDNAEYSPETYSAGSF
-574 FKVWD
+574 
-579 GIFMS
+579 
-584 LGSALY
+584 
-590 SFQDKLMSVGA
+590 
-601 TSTGDFFFK
+601 
-610 YITGQITIDDL
+610 
-621 ADVMKIDQMSGELE
+621 SGK
-635 TLYDDMN
+635 M
-642 SALLERLKRGMNA
+642 R
-655 ADALN
+655 
-660 SVKKDYLTDS
+660 
-670 AKQKFFDDNGY
+670 
-681 GDMLSIAYAYGLQ
+681 
-694 QSLEET
+694 
-700 GQVPGYDYADYSTQ
+700 GYDYADYSSA
-714 QSSVPGAIYSGG
+714 QSMAAIMPGGLAASSGDIR
-726 AMTGPVQLPDSTA
+726 PLTA
-739 APQIIEFHNYIDL
+739 DETKQVFEIHNYTVL
-752 DGQIIAENT
+752 DGQILGET
-761 TQYQNNEQTRSNGY
+761 VTQYQNNEQTRSNGY

>member
-1 MTVEELNIVISA
+1 MTVEELNIVITAS
-13 NDRKFNEAIGDVIG
+13 NRQFNEA
-27 RLDDLEEQSRRST
+27 LDDIMSRLEELEERSQRT
-40 DDIGNFFTNLGHKLA
+40 ADNAGSIFTKLGGMLA
-55 ALGIGK
+55 GLGLGK

-88 ESMRKAAATAYKDMG
+88 EAMKKTAATAYRDMG
-103 LSESDYLAKA
+103 LSEAEYLAKA
-113 NKMGALLKG
+113 NKMGALFGG
-122 SGFDTGYASA
+122 SGFDMSYAAS
-132 MSQQVMQRASDV
+132 MSQQVMQRAADV

-196 TQQKVSAAMQMFLD
+196 TQQKVNAAMQMFLD

-230 TTAKAQLENM
+230 TTTKAQLENM

-272 LGEGLNSVA
+272 LGEGLNSA
-281 QYLIGLSP
+281 GQFLLGMSP
-289 SAKTLLGIAVGAA
+289 SAKTMLGIAVGAA
-302 VAIPAATKAHA
+302 VVIPAATKAHA

-326 NILIPKEAKRANI
+326 KVLIPKEAKRANI
-339 MKAAAGWLVIVASLL
+339 MKAAAGWLVILAGLLSIVAS
-354 SVVASIGATARE
+354 VGAAARE
-366 MNESEGAAMEDT
+366 MDSSETMEDT
-378 AAGADKAAES
+378 AAGAEKAAES
-388 TDSLSDSME
+388 TDSLSDSMA
-397 GLGKSADT
+397 GLGKNADT
-405 AKKKLADIDTLNVFD
+405 AKKKLADIDTLNIFD

-434 DGAESAQDSVT
+434 DGAESAQDSIA
-445 GLADDLAGVT
+445 GLTDDLADVT
-455 GDLDELSEK
+455 GNLDELSEK

-479 TFKDIWTGFATFLD
+479 TFKDIRTGFATFLD

-517 GDDWSDFWTGVGSTM
+517 GDDWSDFWTNVGSTM
-532 YQAFGTDQN
+532 YQAFGTNEN
-541 TEEHKRALRD
+541 TEEHRQALRD
-551 VEDFLTGIQN
+551 VESFLTDIQT

-610 YITGQITIDDL
+610 YITGQITVDDL
-621 ADVMKIDQMSGELE
+621 VDVMKADQMSGQLA

-642 SALLERLKRGMNA
+642 SALIERLKKGENA
-655 ADALN
+655 EDAWT
-660 SVKKDYLTDS
+660 SVKSDFLADS
-670 AKQKFFDDNGY
+670 AVKRYFDDMGY
-681 GDMLSIAYAYGLQ
+681 DHTFSLEYAYGLQ
-694 QSLEET
+694 KSLEAS
-700 GQVPGYDYADYSTQ
+700 GQIGYDYADYSAQ
-714 QSSVPGAIYSGG
+714 PSSIPSGIYSGG
-726 AMTGPVQLPDSTA
+726 AMTGPVQLPDSSA
-739 APQIIEFHNYIDL
+739 VPQIIEFHNYIDL
-752 DGQIIAENT
+752 DGQIVGESV

>member
-210 KTEYAAGN
+210 KTEYATGN

-250 TATTLVT
+250 TATSLLTL
-257 MARDGLELITPLVVS
+257 ARGGLEAISPLVVS
-272 LGEGLNSVA
+272 LGNGLNSVA

-339 MKAAAGWLVIVASLL
+339 MKAAAGWLVILAGLLSIVAS
-354 SVVASIGATARE
+354 VGATARE

-434 DGAESAQDSVT
+434 DGAESAQDSIA
-445 GLADDLAGVT
+445 GLTDDLAGVT
-455 GDLDELSEK
+455 GNLDELSEK
-464 TNSFSLDG
+464 TNSFNLDG

-479 TFKDIWTGFATFLD
+479 TFKDLWTGLVTFLD

-532 YQAFGTDQN
+532 YRAFGENNSEYDRYMALTDIQN
-541 TEEHKRALRD
+541 WL
-551 VEDFLTGIQN
+551 EDINGFLTGWMGEFGEAWKEFWMGIGSWIYEQLN
-561 SVESFASPIQQAA
+561 LEPTDYSTQHKEGWGSGRMRGVDNAEYSPETYSAGSF
-574 FKVWD
+574 
-579 GIFMS
+579 
-584 LGSALY
+584 
-590 SFQDKLMSVGA
+590 
-601 TSTGDFFFK
+601 
-610 YITGQITIDDL
+610 
-621 ADVMKIDQMSGELE
+621 SGK
-635 TLYDDMN
+635 M
-642 SALLERLKRGMNA
+642 R
-655 ADALN
+655 
-660 SVKKDYLTDS
+660 
-670 AKQKFFDDNGY
+670 
-681 GDMLSIAYAYGLQ
+681 
-694 QSLEET
+694 
-700 GQVPGYDYADYSTQ
+700 GYDYADYSSA
-714 QSSVPGAIYSGG
+714 QSMAAIMPGGLAASSGDIR
-726 AMTGPVQLPDSTA
+726 PLTA
-739 APQIIEFHNYIDL
+739 DETKQVFEIHNYTVL
-752 DGQIIAENT
+752 DGQILGET
-761 TQYQNNEQTRSNGY
+761 VTQYQNNEQTRSNGY

>member
-1 MTVEELNIVISA
+1 MTVEELNIVITA
-13 NDRKFNEAIGDVIG
+13 TNRQFNEA
-27 RLDDLEEQSRRST
+27 LDDIMSRLEGLEEQSQRTADNAGS
-40 DDIGNFFTNLGHKLA
+40 IFTKLGGMLA
-55 ALGIGK
+55 GLGLGK
-61 IIGDSIMSGGELEQ
+61 IIGDSLTNGGELEQ

-88 ESMRKAAATAYKDMG
+88 EAMKKTAATAYRDMG
-103 LSESDYLAKA
+103 LSEAEYLAKA
-113 NKMGALLKG
+113 NKMGALFGG
-122 SGFDTGYASA
+122 SGFDMSYAAS
-132 MSQQVMQRASDV
+132 MSQQVMQRAADV

-250 TATTLVT
+250 TATSLLT
-257 MARDGLELITPLVVS
+257 MARGGLEAISPLVVS
-272 LGEGLNSVA
+272 LGNGLNSVA

-388 TDSLSDSME
+388 TDSLSDSMA

-405 AKKKLADIDTLNVFD
+405 AKKKLADIDTLNIFD

-434 DGAESAQDSVT
+434 DGAESAQDSIA
-445 GLADDLAGVT
+445 GLTDDLAGVT
-455 GDLDELSEK
+455 GNLDELSEK
-464 TNSFSLDG
+464 TNNFSLDV

-479 TFKDIWTGFATFLD
+479 TFKDIRTGFATFLD

-517 GDDWSDFWTGVGSTM
+517 GDDWSDFWTNVGSTM
-532 YQAFGTDQN
+532 YRAFGENNSEYDRYMALTDIQN
-541 TEEHKRALRD
+541 WL
-551 VEDFLTGIQN
+551 EDINGFLTGWMGEFGEAWKEFWMGIGSWIYEQLN
-561 SVESFASPIQQAA
+561 PEPTDYSTQHKEGWGSGRMRGANNAEYSPETYSAGSF
-574 FKVWD
+574 
-579 GIFMS
+579 
-584 LGSALY
+584 
-590 SFQDKLMSVGA
+590 
-601 TSTGDFFFK
+601 
-610 YITGQITIDDL
+610 
-621 ADVMKIDQMSGELE
+621 SGR
-635 TLYDDMN
+635 M
-642 SALLERLKRGMNA
+642 R
-655 ADALN
+655 
-660 SVKKDYLTDS
+660 
-670 AKQKFFDDNGY
+670 
-681 GDMLSIAYAYGLQ
+681 
-694 QSLEET
+694 
-700 GQVPGYDYADYSTQ
+700 GYDYADYSSA
-714 QSSVPGAIYSGG
+714 QSMAAIMPGGLAASSGDIR
-726 AMTGPVQLPDSTA
+726 PLTA
-739 APQIIEFHNYIDL
+739 DETKQVFEIHNYTVL
-752 DGQIIAENT
+752 DGQILGET
-761 TQYQNNEQTRSNGY
+761 VTQYQNNEQTRSNGY